1 MQALSAPFDPF
12 DGGDRLLKARCARL
26 GPRVPIMAGFFLENV
41 PEVLKRAGRAA
52 HGLYAATQ
60 DLPRAAFSLTPAG
73 RRFVRGVG
81 TGAQFVGVLE
91 AAQATEL
98 VLDAIARSDGTRASV
113 LERLRAS
120 KVEDG
125 ILGSFRFDRNGDKTT
140 ASVPILRVVGATPPG
155 TLLPSEFQGAVVQ
168 HVVEI
173 PTRLMR

>member
-12 DGGDRLLKARCARL
+12 DGGDRLLKALRAGF

-98 VLDAIARSDGTRASV
+98 VLDAIARSDGTRVV

-125 ILGSFRFDRNGDKTT
+125 ILGTFRFDRNGDKTT

>member
-12 DGGDRLLKARCARL
+12 DGGDRLLKALRAGL

-52 HGLYAATQ
+52 HGLYVATQ

-98 VLDAIARSDGTRASV
+98 VLDAIARSDGTRVV

-125 ILGSFRFDRNGDKTT
+125 ILGTFRFDRNGDKTT

>member
-12 DGGDRLLKARCARL
+12 DGGDRLLKALRARL
-26 GPRVPIMAGFFLENV
+26 GRRVPIMAGLFLENV

-52 HGLYAATQ
+52 HGPYVATQ

-98 VLDAIARSDGTRASV
+98 VLDAIARSDETRVV

-125 ILGSFRFDRNGDKTT
+125 ILGTFRFDRNGDKTT